1 MCLKTCNKCRVK
13 KPEKDFPI
21 ESGRGYR
28 KTTCR
33 LCIWSVRKVRDEI
46 GKRVEPPSDDHQ
58 WPICQW
64 CNRTLGGLK
73 DDFGALDR
81 IRTYLKKGRE

>member
-33 LCIWSVRKVRDEI
+33 LCFFRK
-46 GKRVEPPSDDHQ
+46 KKHA
-58 WPICQW
+58 
-64 CNRTLGGLK
+64 LLK
-73 DDFGALDR
+73 IQRKNQGN
-81 IRTYLKKGRE
+81 